1 MLLILSL
8 RRTGGEAVSSAVPHV
23 TFLALVAVSRSW
35 QGCGLTLLL
44 CVQHRNRSRAL
55 CWHGLSRVCT
65 QEQRGSVW
73 TQDSSRVLSP
83 LQDVARGRW
92 GQPLCSCDTSGSRH
106 CRIGL
111 QVLSPAGVKC
121 LQLPG
126 AGEDALANSLWGAGV
141 VLCSQRCYSGVGFL
155 ISVLLLVHCTS
166 PEQQQSRS
174 LLLHVEAFLPFSA
187 GSRKSQLI
195 SVVIPGW
202 FRNLRPFFRVER
214 AAKVLLW
221 TGTHLDSPG

>member
-1 MLLILSL
+1 M
-8 RRTGGEAVSSAVPHV
+8 
-23 TFLALVAVSRSW
+23 
-35 QGCGLTLLL
+35 
-44 CVQHRNRSRAL
+44 
-55 CWHGLSRVCT
+55 
-65 QEQRGSVW
+65 
-73 TQDSSRVLSP
+73 
-83 LQDVARGRW
+83 
-92 GQPLCSCDTSGSRH
+92 
-106 CRIGL
+106 
-111 QVLSPAGVKC
+111 
-121 LQLPG
+121 
-126 AGEDALANSLWGAGV
+126 
-141 VLCSQRCYSGVGFL
+141 LCSQRCYSGVGFL

-214 AAKVLLW
+214 AVKVLLW